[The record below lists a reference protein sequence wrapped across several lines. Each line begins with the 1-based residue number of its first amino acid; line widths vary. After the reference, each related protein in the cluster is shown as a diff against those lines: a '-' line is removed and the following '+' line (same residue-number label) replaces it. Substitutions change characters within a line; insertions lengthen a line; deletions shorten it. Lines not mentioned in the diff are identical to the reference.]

1 MFLFATPVIK
11 GFRMNNI
18 SRRTFIKGSTIAA
31 AGICSS
37 AMLQPH
43 ARAMGANSDIRMG
56 VVGIGSNV
64 KIGGKGK
71 QDLRKFRKYPGV
83 RITALCDVDRKI
95 LDAQVADCKR
105 HKEPVEAYTDVRKML
120 ASKNVD
126 AIIVTTPNHWHALV
140 TIWACQAGK
149 HVYVQKPASHNI
161 FEGRKMVEAA
171 RKYNRV
177 VQCTNNSRSATGFKE
192 ALEYVQ
198 KGNLGKM
205 LCVYGLNYKPRGSIG
220 LAGGVQQIPKSIDYD
235 LWSGPAPQA
244 PLIRKHLHYDWHW
257 DWRYGNGDLG
267 NMGIHFMDGCR
278 MAVGESKL
286 PKHVMSI
293 GGRFSYKDDGQTPNT
308 LLTYFDYKPVP
319 VIFEVR
325 GLPKN
330 KSIAARAWGRNMD
343 TFHGVG
349 QGVVVL
355 CEGGHL
361 AKNKVFD
368 KAGKLIKQFK
378 PTTPEVGANFLQAVR
393 NGKPGELVADIEEG
407 HTSAA
412 LVHLANISHRLGKT
426 APDGEITDRIAGQK
440 ELAKSYKRFKTHLD
454 ANGVDLKT
462 TAATL
467 GPMLT
472 VDPRAERFI
481 GDFSDEANKLVTR
494 QYRKPFVVPDK
505 V

>member
-1 MFLFATPVIK
+1 MIK
-11 GFRMNNI
+11 T
-18 SRRTFIKGSTIAA
+18 SRRTFIKGSVAA
-31 AGICSS
+31 AGGVVASPW
-37 AMLQPH
+37 LQPH
-43 ARAMGANSDIRMG
+43 ARAVGANDDIRIG

-71 QDLRKFRKYPGV
+71 QDIRKFRKYPGV
-83 RITALCDVDRKI
+83 RITALCDPDRRI
-95 LDAQVADCKR
+95 LDAQVADCKKR
-105 HKEPVEAYTDVRKML
+105 NEPVEAYTDVRKLL

-140 TIWACQAGK
+140 TVWACRAGK

-171 RKYNRV
+171 RKYNRI
-177 VQCTNNSRSATGFKE
+177 VQCTNNSRSATGFRE
-192 ALEYVQ
+192 ALIHVF

-205 LCVYGLNYKPRGSIG
+205 LCVYGLNYKPRNSIG
-220 LAGGVQQIPKSIDYD
+220 QAGRAQPIPKSIDCE
-235 LWSGPAPQA
+235 LWSGPAPKA
-244 PLIRKHLHYDWHW
+244 PLMRKNLHYDWHW

-278 MAVGESKL
+278 MAVNESKL

-293 GGRFSYKDDGQTPNT
+293 GGRFGYEDDGQTPNSQVIY
-308 LLTYFDYKPVP
+308 LDYQPVP

-330 KSIAARAWGRNMD
+330 KSIPANAWGKNMD
-343 TFHGVG
+343 TFQGIG

-393 NGKPGELVADIEEG
+393 SGKADDLVADIEEG

-412 LVHLANISHRLGKT
+412 LVHLANISHRLGGT
-426 APDGEITDRIAGQK
+426 ASDGGIIERISGRR
-440 ELAKSYKRFKTHLD
+440 ELAKSYERFKTHMD
-454 ANGVDLKT
+454 ANGIDLDRTK
-462 TAATL
+462 ATL

-472 VDPRAERFI
+472 VNAETERFV
-481 GDFSDEANKLVTR
+481 GDFSDKANELVTR
-494 QYRKPFVVPDK
+494 KYRRPFIVPDK

>member
-1 MFLFATPVIK
+1 MSKT
-11 GFRMNNI
+11 
-18 SRRTFIKGSTIAA
+18 SRRTFIKTSAAATA
-31 AGICSS
+31 AGIVASPW
-37 AMLQPH
+37 LQPH
-43 ARAMGANSDIRMG
+43 AKAAGANSDIRIG

-71 QDLRKFRKYPGV
+71 QDIRKFRKYPGV
-83 RITALCDVDRKI
+83 RITALCDPDRRI
-95 LDAQVADCKR
+95 LDAEAAACRKL
-105 HKEPVEAYTDVRKML
+105 KESVETYTDVRKL
-120 ASKNVD
+120 LTSKNVD

-149 HVYVQKPASHNI
+149 HAYVQKPASHNI

-171 RKYNRV
+171 RKHKRI
-177 VQCTNNSRSATGFKE
+177 VQCTNNSRSRTGFKE
-192 ALEYVQ
+192 ALDYVQ
-198 KGNLGKM
+198 KGKLGKM

-220 LAGGVQQIPKSIDYD
+220 LAGGAQPIPNSIDYD
-235 LWSGPAPQA
+235 LWSGPAPKA
-244 PLIRKHLHYDWHW
+244 PLMRKHLHYDWHW

-278 MAVGESKL
+278 MAVGSDTL

-293 GGRFSYKDDGQTPNT
+293 GGRFAYEDDGQTPNT
-308 LLTYFDYKPVP
+308 QLIFLDYQPVP

-330 KSIAARAWGRNMD
+330 KSVPAKAWGRNMD
-343 TFHGVG
+343 TFQGVG

-355 CEGGHL
+355 CEGGYL

-368 KAGKLIKQFK
+368 KAGKLIKQFTA
-378 PTTPEVGANFLQAVR
+378 TTPEVGANFLEAVR
-393 NGKPGELVADIEEG
+393 SGRAGDLVADIEEG

-412 LVHLANISHRLGKT
+412 LVHLSNISHRLGKT
-426 APDGEITDRIAGQK
+426 ADDGEIIDRITGRK
-440 ELAKSYKRFKTHLD
+440 ELAKSYERFRTHMD
-454 ANGVDLKT
+454 ANGVDLKD

-472 VDPRAERFI
+472 VDPKAERFV
-481 GDFSDEANKLVTR
+481 GDFSDKANELVTR
-494 QYRKPFVVPDK
+494 KYRKPFVVPDK